1 MVTIEKVLSAQSL
14 HLSGPEMSKLLGI
27 SLIEYYNLKHGH
39 LEEIKDMAGNVISY
53 QLSISL
59 ENDAAIL
66 EKLKIDA
73 NSMATFSIEKVAAAR
88 SL

>member
-1 MVTIEKVLSAQSL
+1 MVTIESVLSTQSL
-14 HLSGPEMSKLLGI
+14 HLSGPEMSRLLGI

-39 LEEIKDMAGNVISY
+39 LEEIKDVAGNAISY
-53 QLSISL
+53 QLSISP

-73 NSMATFSIEKVAAAR
+73 NSMATFSIEKVAAVR
-88 SL
+88 S

>member
-1 MVTIEKVLSAQSL
+1 MVTVEKVIPAQSL
-14 HLSGPEMSKLLGI
+14 HLSGPEMSRLLGI
-27 SLIEYYNLKHGH
+27 SLIEYYNLKHGR
-39 LEEIKDMAGNVISY
+39 LEEIKDRAGNAISY

-66 EKLKIDA
+66 EKLKIDT
-73 NSMATFSIEKVAAAR
+73 NCMATFSIEKVAAVR